1 MKGIVFFCYMV
12 CALFLFSPIIALVS
26 GPWYHV
32 VSLLG
37 DTLVVQALLISL
49 KSSFISIIIIVVLG
63 LPASYFMARYCF
75 PGKQVLDTVFEL
87 PLVLPPAVAGLLL
100 LITFGRSGP
109 IGQYLYRVGI
119 QIPFTFTAVVIAQ
132 VFVAAPIFIKSAK
145 SGFQGVDRNLE
156 ITAATLGDTPWQ
168 TFIKITLPLS
178 WNSILT
184 GIVLAWA
191 RALAEFG
198 ATIMLAG
205 NLPGKTQT
213 LTLAIYTAMER
224 DMNLSLT
231 IALIL
236 MLVSFI
242 ILTTLKFIGG
252 KRWEEF

>member
-26 GPWYHV
+26 GPWSYV

-100 LITFGRSGP
+100 LITFGRNGP

-236 MLVSFI
+236 ILVSFI

-252 KRWEEF
+252 KRWEEV